1 MRVLA
6 QKQSFSTGK
15 LVIILLENQ
24 QQPREAPIGNEVRTK
39 KAKNKKKRN
48 YFFNWIY
55 MLEALRLCR
64 APCLPCLCSCQF
76 CNNSSKNQISSTNLT
91 RPTSVVPPPCMCVC
105 VREMAVTFAGRLSFC
120 PRAPASVYAP
130 SHWLPTF
137 LLNFRRCLSFGL
149 WNFHIFC
156 ITLLLLCCPY
166 CPPPFAPGGS
176 LC

>member
-1 MRVLA
+1 MQKLLLFLHFNVLNEKSRVRGIIHLRNTCGEQA

-24 QQPREAPIGNEVRTK
+24 QQQKRGPHWERGSHEK
-39 KAKNKKKRN
+39 KTKKKRN

-91 RPTSVVPPPCMCVC
+91 RPTSVPLLCVC
-105 VREMAVTFAGRLSFC
+105 VCVWNGRNFCWAAQFLSAC
-120 PRAPASVYAP
+120 SG
-130 SHWLPTF
+130 
-137 LLNFRRCLSFGL
+137 FGAR
-149 WNFHIFC
+149 
-156 ITLLLLCCPY
+156 P
-166 CPPPFAPGGS
+166 
-176 LC
+176 